1 MSKRIAYLYFHS
13 LILAGLVAACS
24 SDPQAQSSN
33 RGGADATK
41 KTKKT
46 AVEQPKEDNAG
57 NACEDGLCKAPAT
70 TPVAAPPSAKAA
82 PPTAWC
88 AAAADTQAAGQKL
101 SALYDAI
108 CTGKVANTF
117 FVNTLIPNAYS
128 GSAEPQLY
136 QVSDITNSGGIVNAF
151 FAIAIKMPITI
162 ASHFGSVALRDG
174 EQNTERERI
183 TAQGRKPGNVT
194 VTPAASNNDKGWI
207 RGWTID
213 SPSSAKAGLVTVN
226 TRYVYRQ
233 DHYDLSEGVYMYTS
247 SLQKSFE
254 TVTNYQILTAGLDVD
269 GTGYQIMVAKISAQD
284 KGQAA
289 KVKDA
294 VKNIASSLVK
304 FMYNQSTQ

>member
-46 AVEQPKEDNAG
+46 AVEQPKGDNAG

-82 PPTAWC
+82 PPAAWC
-88 AAAADTQAAGQKL
+88 AAAADTQAASQKL

-213 SPSSAKAGLVTVN
+213 SPSSAKVGLVTVN

-233 DHYDLSEGVYMYTS
+233 DHYDLSEGLYMYTS
-247 SLQKSFE
+247 SLQKSYE

-269 GTGYQIMVAKISAQD
+269 GTGYQVMVAKISAQD

-304 FMYNQSTQ
+304 FMYNQSTK

>member
-1 MSKRIAYLYFHS
+1 MSKKIAYLYA
-13 LILAGLVAACS
+13 LGVIVTVLVVACS
-24 SDPQAQSSN
+24 SEPQAQTSN

-41 KTKKT
+41 KIKKS
-46 AVEQPKEDNAG
+46 AVEQPTEDHQG
-57 NACEDGLCKAPAT
+57 DVCEDGLCKAPAT
-70 TPVAAPPSAKAA
+70 TPVAAPASPKAA

-88 AAAADTQAAGQKL
+88 AAAADTQAASQKL

-136 QVSDITNSGGIVNAF
+136 QVADITNSGGVVNAF

-162 ASHFGSVALRDG
+162 ASHFESVAPRDG
-174 EQNTERERI
+174 EQSTEREKI

-213 SPSSAKAGLVTVN
+213 SPSTVKVGLATVSA
-226 TRYVYRQ
+226 RYVYRQ
-233 DHYDLSEGVYMYTS
+233 DHYDLGESLYMYTS
-247 SLQKSFE
+247 SLQKSYE
-254 TVTNYQILTAGLDVD
+254 TVTNYQILSAGLDVD
-269 GTGYQIMVAKISAQD
+269 GTGYQVMVAKISAQD

-304 FMYNQSTQ
+304 FMYSQSTK